1 MSIEAATSILAISM
15 ILLFISANWK
25 DPDAQA

>member
-1 MSIEAATSILAISM
+1 MSIEWAAAIIFLA
-15 ILLFISANWK
+15 LFLFFISANWK